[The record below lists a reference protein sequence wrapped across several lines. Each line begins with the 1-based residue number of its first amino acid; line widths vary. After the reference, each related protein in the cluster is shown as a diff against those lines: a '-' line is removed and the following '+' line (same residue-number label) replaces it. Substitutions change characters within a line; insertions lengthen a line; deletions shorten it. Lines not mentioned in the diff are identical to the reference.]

1 MKIDKI
7 SFLPYGSDNFFGLME
22 SLSEEE
28 REAAEEIVDFYV
40 SGSQGAEFAFA
51 VVSGNLLIRAYAEEE
66 YSFLFPYEITD
77 GADISSAIL
86 RIVEYAALE
95 EIEPIFEAVPTE
107 YTELFSELGFRH
119 IRVEPDSAD
128 EESRRVQLMNE
139 LSLFE
144 GELKASLGALS
155 LSQIEDSD
163 AVDYARLWRDEEN
176 NKYWGYDFRE
186 DHADADDGFF
196 VELARRE
203 LSSASALSL
212 AVRSGNTFVGEALLS
227 CFDYKGGADLSIR
240 ILPDFQRMGYAKAT
254 FEMLR
259 RIASEIG
266 LVKLYARVYE
276 ENIPSIR
283 LFEAK
288 ADEKRREDDI
298 LIFTYYL

>member
-7 SFLPYGSDNFFGLME
+7 SFSPYGSDNFFGLME

-66 YSFLFPYEITD
+66 YSFLFPYE
-77 GADISSAIL
+77 
-86 RIVEYAALE
+86 YASLE

-163 AVDYARLWRDEEN
+163 AVDYARLWRDEAN

-254 FEMLR
+254 FEMLK